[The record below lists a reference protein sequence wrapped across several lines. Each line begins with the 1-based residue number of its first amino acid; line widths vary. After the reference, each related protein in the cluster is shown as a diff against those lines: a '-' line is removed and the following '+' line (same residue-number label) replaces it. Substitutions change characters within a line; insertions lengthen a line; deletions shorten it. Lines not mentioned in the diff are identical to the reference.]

1 MLPVANQTL
10 SNLSAGGRFNHNIV
24 GWYASKIWLFFEIE
38 NWRFRLNPSYAWS
51 LRTLHP
57 LKCWILWR
65 TRWTSSTNCFVYT
78 ALNIV
83 GEMARIWDS
92 MEMLKII
99 LIIRGREWWIAIDL
113 WRVDIMES
121 SPALFG
127 CFDQDYDGCVHS
139 ADVKKNVEIVLQ
151 CTFLVVIV
159 FPAIAHFQQT
169 CQNYPN
175 QTKKRFIS
183 IFIFGQGKSVPSPP
197 SIFSK
202 KISGENIDLDSQR
215 VTSRLERL
223 SSWKWYFREIVC
235 PSSHHILKV
244 DTWVKLTAS
253 FGTRVQFNIS
263 AAAPRL
269 SKEMAGTFTLSEFCR
284 TN

>member
-24 GWYASKIWLFFEIE
+24 GWYASKTWLFIEIE

-99 LIIRGREWWIAIDL
+99 LIIRGREWWIAIDFMQSRHHGIKPGSVWLLWSRL
-113 WRVDIMES
+113 WR
-121 SPALFG
+121 L
-127 CFDQDYDGCVHS
+127 S
-139 ADVKKNVEIVLQ
+139 AFSRCKQGQIGIERSASWSLIPIYGPRGSRGMPSGSLGVK
-151 CTFLVVIV
+151 
-159 FPAIAHFQQT
+159 
-169 CQNYPN
+169 
-175 QTKKRFIS
+175 
-183 IFIFGQGKSVPSPP
+183 G
-197 SIFSK
+197 
-202 KISGENIDLDSQR
+202 
-215 VTSRLERL
+215 
-223 SSWKWYFREIVC
+223 
-235 PSSHHILKV
+235 
-244 DTWVKLTAS
+244 
-253 FGTRVQFNIS
+253 
-263 AAAPRL
+263 
-269 SKEMAGTFTLSEFCR
+269 
-284 TN
+284 

>member
-1 MLPVANQTL
+1 MLPVA
-10 SNLSAGGRFNHNIV
+10 GGRFDHTFLQDLTFYWN
-24 GWYASKIWLFFEIE
+24 WKLE
-38 NWRFRLNPSYAWS
+38 NLIFRLNPSHAWS
-51 LRTLHP
+51 LWTLHP

-113 WRVDIMES
+113 WRVNIMKS

-183 IFIFGQGKSVPSPP
+183 IFIFGQGKCSLSPINLFQENIWRKHWFGLSAGNFTAREAIFLEVIFSRNSLSFLPSYFESWHLSEIN
-197 SIFSK
+197 SIFWNTCAIQY
-202 KISGENIDLDSQR
+202 ISCCTSFIQR
-215 VTSRLERL
+215 NGG
-223 SSWKWYFREIVC
+223 YFY
-235 PSSHHILKV
+235 
-244 DTWVKLTAS
+244 T
-253 FGTRVQFNIS
+253 FRV
-263 AAAPRL
+263 L
-269 SKEMAGTFTLSEFCR
+269 
-284 TN
+284 

>member
-1 MLPVANQTL
+1 
-10 SNLSAGGRFNHNIV
+10 
-24 GWYASKIWLFFEIE
+24 
-38 NWRFRLNPSYAWS
+38 
-51 LRTLHP
+51 
-57 LKCWILWR
+57 
-65 TRWTSSTNCFVYT
+65 
-78 ALNIV
+78 
-83 GEMARIWDS
+83 
-92 MEMLKII
+92 MLKII
-99 LIIRGREWWIAIDL
+99 LMIRGREWWIAIDFMESRHHGIKPGSVWLLWSRL
-113 WRVDIMES
+113 WRLCAFSRCKKKRRNCVTVYF
-121 SPALFG
+121 FG
-127 CFDQDYDGCVHS
+127 RNCFSCDCSFS
-139 ADVKKNVEIVLQ
+139 ANMSKLPKPNKKN
-151 CTFLVVIV
+151 
-159 FPAIAHFQQT
+159 
-169 CQNYPN
+169 
-175 QTKKRFIS
+175 RFIS

-215 VTSRLERL
+215 VTSRPERL

-269 SKEMAGTFTLSEFCR
+269 SKEMVGTFTLSQFCR

>member
-24 GWYASKIWLFFEIE
+24 GWYASKTWLLIEIE

-99 LIIRGREWWIAIDL
+99 LIIWGREWWIAIDFMQSRHHGIKPGSVWLLWSRL
-113 WRVDIMES
+113 WR
-121 SPALFG
+121 L
-127 CFDQDYDGCVHS
+127 S
-139 ADVKKNVEIVLQ
+139 AFSRCKQGQIGIERSARWSLIPIHGPRGSGIGLQ
-151 CTFLVVIV
+151 G
-159 FPAIAHFQQT
+159 PRGSGGR
-169 CQNYPN
+169 P
-175 QTKKRFIS
+175 KGS
-183 IFIFGQGKSVPSPP
+183 QGIK
-197 SIFSK
+197 
-202 KISGENIDLDSQR
+202 G
-215 VTSRLERL
+215 
-223 SSWKWYFREIVC
+223 
-235 PSSHHILKV
+235 
-244 DTWVKLTAS
+244 
-253 FGTRVQFNIS
+253 
-263 AAAPRL
+263 
-269 SKEMAGTFTLSEFCR
+269 
-284 TN
+284 